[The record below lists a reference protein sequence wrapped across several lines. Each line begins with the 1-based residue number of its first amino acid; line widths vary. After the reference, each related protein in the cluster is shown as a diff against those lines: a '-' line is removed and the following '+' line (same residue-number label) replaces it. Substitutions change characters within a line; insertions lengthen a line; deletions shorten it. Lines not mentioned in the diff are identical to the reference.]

1 MGNFIGKDEYDFE
14 VLNHLPSNYVK
25 YIEHLIGDS
34 VLDMKQVPNY
44 SDTYLHVQVKT
55 PDGKIL
61 YGLQGGPNDSTQ
73 HLFYNKN
80 LFMFNMIP
88 LSDMQQKAFTKNLF
102 LDNFANKID
111 SQLGKHYKINFGDRV
126 IEVRPIFFP

>member
-14 VLNHLPSNYVK
+14 ALNHLPSNYVK

>member
-14 VLNHLPSNYVK
+14 ALNNLPPNYVK
-25 YIEHLIGDS
+25 YIDQLIGDS
-34 VLDMKQVPNY
+34 VLDMKQVPTY
-44 SDTYLHVQVKT
+44 FDTYLHVQVKT
-55 PDGKIL
+55 PDGKII
-61 YGLQGGPNDSTQ
+61 YGLQGGPEDSTQ